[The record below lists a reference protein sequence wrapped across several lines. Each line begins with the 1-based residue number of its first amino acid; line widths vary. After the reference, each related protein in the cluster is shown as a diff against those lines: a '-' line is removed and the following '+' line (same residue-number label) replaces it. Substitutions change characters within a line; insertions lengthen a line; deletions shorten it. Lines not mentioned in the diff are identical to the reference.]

1 MFNKLKVGGGA
12 AQVQAQAQAPAQ
24 GGEPLRKGDVALY
37 EHADFKGKVWL
48 MHENLQDFTTAGV
61 NDVISSLKLG
71 PETIA
76 VLYEHANYGGKEL
89 HILQDLPNLVNH
101 NFNDIASSIKI
112 HPKIAAAQPA
122 NIPPPVTVPSVQAQ
136 LPPVNI
142 AAPSIAAPVSIPSRF
157 HGSYTIVNASTG
169 KGLDSNVHGAPQL
182 DSSHPR
188 IFVWESVPS
197 ANNHQWEMRNVEA
210 EWYTI
215 SPKGSNLALDGN
227 VNVPQV
233 ASSHPAPFLWERVP
247 NAHNH
252 QWKFQELGTNTYV
265 IINRA
270 NGLAL
275 DGNVAGAPQHASS
288 HPSPFL
294 WTPVP
299 EAKNHQWVLQQQ

>member
-1 MFNKLKVGGGA
+1 MAFLKQKFKGVLS
-12 AQVQAQAQAPAQ
+12 AQAEASA
-24 GGEPLRKGDVALY
+24 EPLRKGDVAIY
-37 EHADFKGKVWL
+37 EHADFKGKVWV
-48 MHENLQDFTTAGV
+48 MQENQQDFTAVGV
-61 NDVISSLKLG
+61 NDIISSIKLG
-71 PETIA
+71 PETFA
-76 VLYEHANYGGKEL
+76 VLYEHANYGGKQL

-112 HPKIAAAQPA
+112 QPKTSSKPPID
-122 NIPPPVTVPSVQAQ
+122 IPSSLPVNVPSVPIPVSVPIQPVA
-136 LPPVNI
+136 PPVSV
-142 AAPSIAAPVSIPSRF
+142 PRF
-157 HGSYTIVNASTG
+157 QGSYTIVNASTG
-169 KGLDSNVHGAPQL
+169 KGLDSNVQGAPQL
-182 DSSHPR
+182 DPSHPR
-188 IFVWESVPS
+188 IFVWDSVPS
-197 ANNHQWEMRNVEA
+197 ALNHQWEMWNVEA

-233 ASSHPAPFLWERVP
+233 VSSHPAPFLWERTP

-252 QWKFQELGTNTYV
+252 QWKFDDIGNNTYV

-288 HPSPFL
+288 HPAPFL

-299 EAKNHQWVLQQQ
+299 DAKNHQWVLQQQ